1 MEDILLMNKELV
13 NAMKTYLTNVRIV
26 LLDEVIDN
34 GSLLIEDGA
43 IAAINPVST
52 RGAKAI
58 DLSGKI
64 LIPGMIDL
72 HCDAIE
78 KEIEPRPGALFPMNF
93 AVAQIDK
100 RNSIAGITTPFHAI
114 SFAHEELGVRNNDIA
129 AEVVKSIHAYQPYAL
144 VDNRVHCRYEITD
157 PTGLPILLDLLAENS
172 IHLVSL
178 MDHTP
183 GQGQFKDLQAYQD
196 YISRTYKKTAAE
208 AEAMAINKIQNTEG
222 AKSRIETLI
231 SKALHQNVQVASHDD
246 DTPERVQTI
255 ANMGVRLS
263 EFPINLETAKAAKA
277 AGMFTIFGA
286 PNILRGKSQSGSIK
300 AIEAVHH
307 HVASC
312 LCSDY
317 APGTL
322 LAAVFR
328 LLEISELS
336 LPQAIALVTH
346 NPAQA
351 LQLSDR
357 GEIAVAKRADLLA
370 VEVVNGLPQVAIT
383 WVAGKAV
390 YISSI

>member
-1 MEDILLMNKELV
+1 MR
-13 NAMKTYLTNVRIV
+13 TCLTNVRIV
-26 LLDEVIDN
+26 LSDEVLDDA
-34 GSLLIEDGA
+34 SLLIEDDA
-43 IAAINPVST
+43 IAAINPVAT
-52 RGAKAI
+52 CGAKPI
-58 DLSGKI
+58 DLNGKL

-100 RNSIAGITTPFHAI
+100 RNAMAGITTPFHAI

-129 AEVVKSIHAYQPYAL
+129 SQVVQSIHAYQPYAL

-157 PTGLPILLDLLAENS
+157 PTGLPILLDLLAEKY

-183 GQGQFKDLQAYQD
+183 GQGQFKDLQAYQN
-196 YISRTYKKTAAE
+196 YISRTYKKSATE
-208 AEAMAINKIQNTEG
+208 AEAMANNKIQNAEG

-231 SKALHQNVQVASHDD
+231 SKALHQNVSVASHDD
-246 DTPERVQTI
+246 DTPERVQTM
-255 ANMGVRLS
+255 ANMGVQLS
-263 EFPINLETAKAAKA
+263 EFPINLETAKTAKA

-286 PNILRGKSQSGSIK
+286 PNILRGQSQSGSIK

-307 HVASC
+307 QVASC

-328 LLEISELS
+328 LLEISELN

-351 LQLSDR
+351 LELSDR

-370 VEVVNGLPQVAIT
+370 VEVVNGLPQVTIT
-383 WVAGKAV
+383 WVAGKIV
-390 YISSI
+390 YHCGF

>member
-1 MEDILLMNKELV
+1 MR
-13 NAMKTYLTNVRIV
+13 TYLTNVRIV
-26 LLDEVIDN
+26 LSDEVLDDA
-34 GSLLIEDGA
+34 SLLIEDDA
-43 IAAINPVST
+43 IAAINPVAT
-52 RGAKAI
+52 CGAEVI
-58 DLSGKI
+58 DLNGKI
-64 LIPGMIDL
+64 LIPGIIDL

-100 RNSIAGITTPFHAI
+100 RNAMAGITTPFHAI

-129 AEVVKSIHAYQPYAL
+129 SQVVQSIHAYQPYAL
-144 VDNRVHCRYEITD
+144 VDNHVHCRYEITD
-157 PTGLPILLDLLAENS
+157 PTGLPILLDLLAEKY

-183 GQGQFKDLQAYQD
+183 GQGQFKDLQAYQN
-196 YISRTYKKTAAE
+196 YISRTYKKSAAE
-208 AEAMAINKIQNTEG
+208 AEAMANNKVQNAEG

-231 SKALHQNVQVASHDD
+231 SKALHQNVSVASHDD

-255 ANMGVRLS
+255 ANMGVQLS

-286 PNILRGKSQSGSIK
+286 PNILRGQSQSGSIK

-307 HVASC
+307 QVASC

-328 LLEISELS
+328 LLEISELN

-351 LQLSDR
+351 LKLSDR

-370 VEVVNGLPQVAIT
+370 VEVVNGLPQVTIT
-383 WVAGKAV
+383 WVAGKIV
-390 YISSI
+390 YHCGF

>member
-1 MEDILLMNKELV
+1 MR
-13 NAMKTYLTNVRIV
+13 TYLTNARIV
-26 LLDEVIDN
+26 LSDEVLDDA
-34 GSLLIEDGA
+34 SLLIEDDA

-52 RGAKAI
+52 RGAKTI
-58 DLSGKI
+58 DLNGKI
-64 LIPGMIDL
+64 LMPGMIDL

-100 RNSIAGITTPFHAI
+100 RNAMAGITTPFHAI

-129 AEVVKSIHAYQPYAL
+129 SQVVQSIYAYQPYAL

-157 PTGLPILLDLLAENS
+157 PTGLPILLNLLAEKY

-183 GQGQFKDLQAYQD
+183 GQGQFKDLQAYQN
-196 YISRTYKKTAAE
+196 YISRTYKKSAAE
-208 AEAMAINKIQNTEG
+208 AEAMANNKVQNAEG

-286 PNILRGKSQSGSIK
+286 PNILRGQSQSGSIK

-307 HVASC
+307 QVASC

-328 LLEISELS
+328 LLDISELN

-351 LQLSDR
+351 LELSDR
-357 GEIAVAKRADLLA
+357 GQISVTNQADLLA
-370 VEVVNGLPQVAIT
+370 VEIVNGLPQVAIT

-390 YISSI
+390 YICDF